1 MRTMHG
7 SAHPHLRYD
16 RAEMETF
23 ERLITAD
30 QYCNYEYDERLHD
43 RRTELIHGRV
53 VVNAPAL
60 PHQTLVGRIHLA
72 LGNWAAGKPGRGRV
86 WLPLDLRIDDW
97 SVLNPDLLWV
107 AEARLP
113 PPGTRRLEISPDI
126 VIEVRSPSTWARDVG
141 PKHALY
147 ERHGV
152 RELWLVDDRSA
163 SVLRFFRAR
172 EAATTLDSQLELS
185 SPETLSSP
193 LLPGFAL
200 GLDELFD
207 PAI

>member
-1 MRTMHG
+1 MHG
-7 SAHPHLRYD
+7 GRHGHRRYD
-16 RAEMETF
+16 QAEMETA

-30 QYCNYEYDERLHD
+30 QYFNYEYDERLHD

-60 PHQTLVGRIHLA
+60 AHQTLVGRIYLA
-72 LGNWAAGKPGRGRV
+72 LGNWAAGNPGRGRV

-107 AEARLP
+107 AEERLP
-113 PPGTRRLEISPDI
+113 PPGTKRLEIAPDL
-126 VIEVRSPSTWARDVG
+126 VVEVRSPSTWARDVG
-141 PKHALY
+141 PKQTLY

-163 SVLRFFRAR
+163 SMLRFFR
-172 EAATTLDSQLELS
+172 S
-185 SPETLSSP
+185 SERAGAFDRAEEIRTPDTLSSP

-200 GLDELFD
+200 DLAAVFAPDL
-207 PAI
+207 

>member
-1 MRTMHG
+1 MNG
-7 SAHPHLRYD
+7 SAYPHLRYAE
-16 RAEMETF
+16 AEMETA

-30 QYCNYEYDERLHD
+30 QYFNYEYDERLHD

-72 LGNWAAGKPGRGRV
+72 LGNWTAEKPGRGRV

-113 PPGTRRLEISPDI
+113 PPGTRRLETSPDL

-163 SVLRFFRAR
+163 SVLRFLRASD
-172 EAATTLDSQLELS
+172 AASTFESQVDIG
-185 SPETLSSP
+185 SPGTLSSP

-200 GLDELFD
+200 ELDELFD